1 MADGLTHDFKFQ
13 IGDGGQFI
21 EGDIEF
27 NTDGKISYKITSW
40 SEPVKDTTLQRFS
53 EVAELM
59 RQIFHE
65 FGGLKLIKFKLK

>member
-1 MADGLTHDFKFQ
+1 MADPYTHDFKFQ
-13 IGDGGQFI
+13 LGDGGQFV

-27 NTDGKISYKITSW
+27 NTDGKVSYKITSI
-40 SEPVKDTTLQRFS
+40 SEPVLDTTLQRFS

-65 FGGLKLIKFKLK
+65 FGGLKLIRFKLK